1 MMPSLEEDLEKIKE
15 LENTIKNNDKNFEK
29 IKEILNKYES
39 DINCLKIKL
48 ADVQEMSKIS
58 LILILVSFS
67 DNNNFI
73 NNIIFSIM
81 SAFLFYKSILF

>member
-1 MMPSLEEDLEKIKE
+1 MPSLEEDLEKIKE

-39 DINCLKIKL
+39 DINCLKTKL

-67 DNNNFI
+67 DNNNLI